1 MEAQH
6 RSIFLKELKETF
18 PQLRAPI
25 NAQYGLLHLEIHVF
39 ADFVQHAIAEADR
52 ETVRLSLMM
61 AERYFCAGSAHL
73 SNAIFVSFLEH
84 LDLREARWAWDL
96 LGQSLKQAYLQCIDS
111 GMVMPLPYLSAPNRA
126 Q

>member
-1 MEAQH
+1 MEALH

-39 ADFVQHAIAEADR
+39 ADFVQHAIAEGDR

-61 AERYFCAGSAHL
+61 AERYFRGGSAHL

-111 GMVMPLPYLSAPNRA
+111 GTVMPLPYLSAFNRA
-126 Q
+126 K

>member
-1 MEAQH
+1 MAALH

-18 PQLRAPI
+18 PQLRARI

-39 ADFVQHAIAEADR
+39 ADFVQHAIAVGDR
-52 ETVRLSLMM
+52 ETVRFSLMM
-61 AERYFCAGSAHL
+61 AERYYRGGSVQL

-96 LGQSLKQAYLQCIDS
+96 LGPSLKQAYLQCIDS
-111 GMVMPLPYLSAPNRA
+111 GIATPLPYLSAPNRA
-126 Q
+126 K